1 MNANTKPDT
10 VQQNSPGREPDR
22 KALARLLDGRSLVF
36 VGMMGSGK
44 TAIGKM
50 VASAL
55 KVPYFDSDAEIVKAA
70 NMEIPEIFEKHGE
83 PYFRS
88 GEERVIERLL
98 RDGPAVISLGGGA
111 FMSGNTR
118 SNIAEHAISI
128 WLKGDIE
135 LLMGRVLK
143 RPGTRPLLQ
152 TKDPRATLA
161 ELMKKREP
169 VYALADIHVE
179 SSRESKSRTR
189 DAVLRALEQTLQERR
204 SD

>member
-10 VQQNSPGREPDR
+10 VDQDTSGKVPDR
-22 KALARLLDGRSLVF
+22 KALASLLDGRSLVF

-111 FMSGNTR
+111 FMSGTTR
-118 SNIAEHAISI
+118 RNIAEHAI
-128 WLKGDIE
+128 
-135 LLMGRVLK
+135 
-143 RPGTRPLLQ
+143 
-152 TKDPRATLA
+152 
-161 ELMKKREP
+161 
-169 VYALADIHVE
+169 
-179 SSRESKSRTR
+179 
-189 DAVLRALEQTLQERR
+189 
-204 SD
+204 